1 MFPLKKGCVMRK
13 LMAVM
18 FLFLSFVLV
27 NVNISRAQEDDND
40 KFSFG
45 TVVAIAEGQVTIKE
59 YDFANDADVNVVYAV
74 TAETEFGN
82 INALTDLAVNDDIV
96 IDYVEKDG
104 KRSIS
109 TLVKEEKGTEVP
121 VAAEA
126 AE

>member
-1 MFPLKKGCVMRK
+1 MRK

-18 FLFLSFVLV
+18 FLFLSFSLV

-74 TAETEFGN
+74 TPETEFGN
-82 INALTDLAVNDDIV
+82 INALSDLAVNDDIV
-96 IDYVEKDG
+96 IDYVEKGG

-109 TLVKEEKGTEVP
+109 TLVKEEKGTELP
-121 VAAEA
+121 VAAEI